1 MEILVIDAS
10 VAFDLERG
18 GLLEAVFK
26 LRYEFVTPD
35 LLYLKELEN
44 DAIGATLC
52 ALGLQVVELTSDE
65 VNAAQALARGDAR
78 LSRPDCW
85 AAVCAKRDSHRLL
98 CGDATLRSRAEAE
111 AIRCSGLLWILD
123 RLEDS
128 AIATPWELA
137 DALSQILK
145 HHRVRL
151 PKGEVEARLARWM
164 ALAER
169 REISEPSAQYGAESD
184 TLAYPGTP

>member
-1 MEILVIDAS
+1 M
-10 VAFDLERG
+10 FQ
-18 GLLEAVFK
+18 

-35 LLYLKELEN
+35 LLYVKELEN
-44 DAIGATLC
+44 DIIGATLVG
-52 ALGLQVVELTSDE
+52 LGLRVVELTSDE

-85 AAVCAKRDSHRLL
+85 AAVCAKRDNHRLL

-123 RLEDS
+123 RLEDA
-128 AIATPWELA
+128 AIATPRALA

-151 PKGEVEARLARWM
+151 PRAEVEARLARWS
-164 ALAER
+164 ALADR
-169 REISEPSAQYGAESD
+169 REISEPSANYGAEG
-184 TLAYPGTP
+184 GTIGFQARLEESPR